1 MGKLGVS
8 SGLEFAILVAREA
21 DAEQAA
27 NLKRVDDSAP
37 GPKQSTAGT
46 CCFKCNDGS
55 AGPSCGSP
63 VDQLGG
69 GRANRGLMVIGGIDS
84 SCRAGVSVV

>member
-1 MGKLGVS
+1 MRQRFEGARGRKLEVQNRVRTRVLKCLMSLGAGWIGKLGVS

-27 NLKRVDDSAP
+27 NLKRVDDSAS

-46 CCFKCNDGS
+46 CCFKCK
-55 AGPSCGSP
+55 
-63 VDQLGG
+63 
-69 GRANRGLMVIGGIDS
+69 
-84 SCRAGVSVV
+84 

>member
-46 CCFKCNDGS
+46 CCFKCK
-55 AGPSCGSP
+55 
-63 VDQLGG
+63 
-69 GRANRGLMVIGGIDS
+69 
-84 SCRAGVSVV
+84 

>member
-27 NLKRVDDSAP
+27 NLKRVDDSAS

-46 CCFKCNDGS
+46 CCLLAQAVDHQSINWVEG
-55 AGPSCGSP
+55 GPT
-63 VDQLGG
+63 VD
-69 GRANRGLMVIGGIDS
+69 
-84 SCRAGVSVV
+84 